1 MGNRR
6 RHRHKT
12 NINKILFRLAKN
24 LKKMQIIW
32 NRIDRRKKKRFGM
45 GLLILAI
52 GFAGGSFVGSRIE
65 AGQSKDTLKKVEK
78 KNAKEVKE
86 LEKRYHNLKEARATA
101 KENRPWNLMLV
112 NQTNQLDEN
121 YVPELASVDE
131 EHQVDKRIYEPL
143 MQMLQDGE
151 KAGCHFIVCSAYR
164 SVKYQ
169 SGLFNTSMYD
179 YMNQGM
185 SPYQAAI
192 KTAEAT
198 AWPTESEH
206 ASGLAVDI
214 VSRDYTELDEKQ
226 AETKEMKWLAEN
238 CAKYGF
244 ILRYPEGK
252 TDITGIIYES
262 WHFRYIGKEHAE
274 IIMKEGLCLEEYLDE
289 YGL

>member
-1 MGNRR
+1 MENRR
-6 RHRHKT
+6 KRRHKAK
-12 NINKILFRLAKN
+12 INKVLFTFAKA
-24 LKKMQIIW
+24 LKKLQMIW
-32 NRIDRRKKKRFGM
+32 RRIDRRKKKRFGM
-45 GLLILAI
+45 GLLILVI
-52 GFAGGSFVGSRIE
+52 GFTGGNLVGSKIE
-65 AGQSKDTLKKVEK
+65 AGQSEEALKKAEK
-78 KNAKEVKE
+78 KNEKQIAE
-86 LEKRYHNLKEARATA
+86 LEKRYQNLKETRATA

-112 NQTNQLDEN
+112 NQTNQLDES
-121 YVPELASVDE
+121 YAPELASIDE
-131 EHQVDKRIYEPL
+131 NHQVDKRIYEPL

-151 KAGCHFIVCSAYR
+151 KEGGHFVVCSAYR

-169 SGLFNTSMYD
+169 SGLFNASMYN

-192 KTAEAT
+192 KTAQAT

-214 VSRDYTELDEKQ
+214 VSRDYTELDAKQ
-226 AETKEMKWLAEN
+226 AETKEMKWLAQN

-262 WHFRYIGKEHAE
+262 WHFRYVGKEHAE
-274 IIMKEGLCLEEYLDE
+274 IIMKEGLCLEEYLEE